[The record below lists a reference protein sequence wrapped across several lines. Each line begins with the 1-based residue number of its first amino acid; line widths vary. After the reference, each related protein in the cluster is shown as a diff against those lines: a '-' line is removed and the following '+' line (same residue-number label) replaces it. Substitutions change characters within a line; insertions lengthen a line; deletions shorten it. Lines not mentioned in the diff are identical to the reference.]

1 MTKERER
8 TPSFSRSH
16 LSLFGR
22 QRVTHTPRLAATHYR
37 DMKSNLSHLLPVH
50 RACEILEQDVVL
62 RLVTSLLLVRQQ
74 QQAGPLHTPAPSAA
88 HEEAILQD
96 AQVLTE
102 ALLYKPPKA
111 AVASTAHSTSSSSST
126 EEGGVGVVA
135 AEPQIPTLVQQSWK
149 RWMASRSLA
158 LDKATLIQFIVPQ
171 MVQPH
176 AGPSGHMGLFDCW
189 IYALQG
195 HSNSSASSYYGGAS
209 GSQVFFPDLLIVLA
223 VAKQYRD
230 YCFQMTETQSLDD
243 HPALGTMSHDS
254 NDAEMADG
262 AMMENGGPP
271 PPSPDMISSSPGDA
285 FEVQVMAKLAFRLFD
300 SYQKKGSVARDT
312 MHRFL
317 TDVHGEDSYKK
328 GPVKALLDEMFEP
341 TTEGGTTLQTTLSE
355 PQFVRKVQ
363 ETVNPARPSHV
374 LLDWMS
380 ALFCSFVPPDE
391 VPQSVA
397 AYLDTME
404 HRPRPLCDM
413 YGIAES
419 RLFEVKRRFHSLV
432 RTATNQGLIQ
442 GDPISNVGEG
452 DDGDDERSDS
462 FIQAS
467 ASPVA
472 PPKHS
477 IPKETF
483 VEAVSAVN
491 EELGNGGYLP
501 ERLARLVFEAG
512 CRGEG
517 MAAETDDSAINFW
530 GLAHVLQFGC
540 TAVRHNRMQPEHPD
554 QPLLRL
560 LFSVFQLAI
569 PEGDME
575 DRRVLTRAQIEEMIL
590 LAIEH
595 TEYRLDRDQPPVRDL
610 IDSKDKSKAKGELR
624 RERTVDIESCSLLG
638 LLPEK
643 LSRSG
648 VGKISKIALSKIVDH
663 AMMASAEGTTMTFD
677 EFCYWNNDVDGT
689 GPATRLGPIMVDL
702 RLIAAVLFGVP
713 PTVASMEVGLIAE
726 IERRH
731 KSRYPQ
737 TSVSRRGPRGT
748 VWYIIDAAW
757 LKDWKQLTDE
767 VSRTEEDSNDNRH
780 TVKGPVRGLPRI
792 DNAELL
798 SPGGLLALRS
808 DVRWKHDYE
817 IVPPLAWQAL
827 QAWYDGGPP
836 VHRSVVRFMGGG
848 ATKHASPHSAKS
860 QIPTENE
867 IELHPF
873 FVTIYLCDAASRGEA
888 RPFQQN
894 YQLSRVSP
902 MGVMLKQMC
911 RELDV
916 DADLA
921 RLWVLETGP
930 NYSPREED
938 KVQDWL
944 LRLDRNIVDQRKQR
958 GVPANSTKSISL
970 LLELKDPDSGL
981 WPRGEDGKQ
990 WTFAD
995 DSVDETPATDLGD
1008 GVVGLYNM
1016 GYVKETQKRKCLQQ
1030 VRQWTDPDIL
1040 LFVLFAETHVTLI
1053 LLFSV
1058 SAILP

>member
-1 MTKERER
+1 
-8 TPSFSRSH
+8 
-16 LSLFGR
+16 
-22 QRVTHTPRLAATHYR
+22 
-37 DMKSNLSHLLPVH
+37 MKSNLSHILPVH
-50 RACEILEQDVVL
+50 RACEILEKYVVL
-62 RLVTSLLLVRQQ
+62 RLVTSLLLVRQE
-74 QQAGPLHTPAPSAA
+74 QQAGPLHTPAPSGAQ
-88 HEEAILQD
+88 EEAIHQD
-96 AQVLTE
+96 AQILTE
-102 ALLYKPPKA
+102 ALMYKPPEPVVSTAAAAEGGSA
-111 AVASTAHSTSSSSST
+111 AV
-126 EEGGVGVVA
+126 V
-135 AEPQIPTLVQQSWK
+135 PPDPKIPTLVQQSWK
-149 RWMASRSLA
+149 RWMTSRSLA

-176 AGPSGHMGLFDCW
+176 SGPLGHMGLFDCW

-195 HSNSSASSYYGGAS
+195 HSNSSASSYYGGAA
-209 GSQVFFPDLLIVLA
+209 GAQVYFPDLLIVLA
-223 VAKQYRD
+223 VAQQYRD
-230 YCFQMTETQSLDD
+230 YCLRMTQTQSLDD
-243 HPALGTMSHDS
+243 HPALGSMSCDS

-262 AMMENGGPP
+262 TMGNGDDHMM
-271 PPSPDMISSSPGDA
+271 SSSSPGEA
-285 FEVQVMAKLAFRLFD
+285 LEVQVMAKMAFRLFD
-300 SYQKKGSVARDT
+300 SYQKKGSVTRDT

-341 TTEGGTTLQTTLSE
+341 TVEGGTTLQTSLSE
-355 PQFVRKVQ
+355 PQFVRKVS

-374 LLDWMS
+374 LLDWMA
-380 ALFCSFVPPDE
+380 ALFCSFIPPDE

-432 RTATNQGLIQ
+432 RTATNHGLIQ
-442 GDPISNVGEG
+442 GDPISNAG
-452 DDGDDERSDS
+452 DGIGDDERSDS
-462 FIQAS
+462 FIAAS

-483 VEAVSAVN
+483 VQAVSAAN
-491 EELGNGGYLP
+491 EEQGNGGYLP
-501 ERLARLVFEAG
+501 ERLARLVFDAV

-517 MAAETDDSAINFW
+517 MAADTEDAAINFW

-560 LFSVFQLAI
+560 LFSVFQLTTPA
-569 PEGDME
+569 GDME
-575 DRRVLTRAQIEEMIL
+575 DRRVLTRGQVEEMIL

-595 TEYRLDRDQPPVRDL
+595 AEYRLERDQPPPRDM
-610 IDSKDKSKAKGELR
+610 IDSDEKGKAKGELT

-638 LLPEK
+638 LLPDK
-643 LSRSG
+643 LTRSG
-648 VGKISKIALSKIVDH
+648 SVKMSKIALSKIVDH
-663 AMMASAEGTTMTFD
+663 AMMASAEGTTLTFD
-677 EFCYWNNDVDGT
+677 EFCYWNSDVDGT

-702 RLIAAVLFGVP
+702 RLVASVLFGVP
-713 PTVASMEVGLIAE
+713 PTLASMEVGLIAE

-737 TSVSRRGPRGT
+737 TNVSRRGPRGT
-748 VWYIIDAAW
+748 VWYIIDAVW
-757 LKDWKQLTDE
+757 LKEWKQLTDE
-767 VSRTEEDSNDNRH
+767 VSRTEEDSDDNRH
-780 TVKGPVRGLPRI
+780 TAKGPVRGLPRI
-792 DNAELL
+792 NNAGLL
-798 SPGGLLALRS
+798 STGGLLALRS

-817 IVPPLAWQAL
+817 IIPPMSWQAM

-836 VHRSVVRFMGGG
+836 IHRTVVRFVGGSVN
-848 ATKHASPHSAKS
+848 KQASPLSAKV

-867 IELHPF
+867 IELHPLL
-873 FVTIYLCDAASRGEA
+873 VTIYLCDASSRGEA

-938 KVQDWL
+938 KAQDWL
-944 LRLDRNIVDQRKQR
+944 LRLDKNIVDQRKQR
-958 GVPANSTKSISL
+958 GLPANPNKGISL

-990 WTFAD
+990 WTFVD
-995 DSVDETPATDLGD
+995 DGGMDETPVTDLGD

-1016 GYVKETQKRKCLQQ
+1016 G
-1030 VRQWTDPDIL
+1030 
-1040 LFVLFAETHVTLI
+1040 
-1053 LLFSV
+1053 
-1058 SAILP
+1058 

>member
-1 MTKERER
+1 M
-8 TPSFSRSH
+8 
-16 LSLFGR
+16 
-22 QRVTHTPRLAATHYR
+22 
-37 DMKSNLSHLLPVH
+37 MKSNLSHILPVH
-50 RACEILEQDVVL
+50 EACEILQEDVVL

-74 QQAGPLHTPAPSAA
+74 QQAGPLHTPAPSGA
-88 HEEAILQD
+88 HEEAIRQD
-96 AQVLTE
+96 ARLLTE
-102 ALLYKPPKA
+102 ALSYRPPSPKNA
-111 AVASTAHSTSSSSST
+111 AGT
-126 EEGGVGVVA
+126 EEDGGVVMPSS
-135 AEPQIPTLVQQSWK
+135 EPPIPNLVQQSWK
-149 RWMASRSLA
+149 RWMSSRSLA
-158 LDKATLIQFIVPQ
+158 LDKPTLIQFIVPQ

-176 AGPSGHMGLFDCW
+176 AGQSGHMGLFDCW
-189 IYALQG
+189 VYALQG
-195 HSNSSASSYYGGAS
+195 HSNSSASSYYGGAA
-209 GSQVFFPDLLIVLA
+209 GAQVYFPDLLIVLA
-223 VAKQYRD
+223 VAQQYRD
-230 YCFQMTETQSLDD
+230 YCFRITESQSLDD
-243 HPALGTMSHDS
+243 HPALGNMSYDS
-254 NDAEMADG
+254 NDAERAD
-262 AMMENGGPP
+262 AALATENGDGGGPP
-271 PPSPDMISSSPGDA
+271 PSQQPAEILPSSSSPPGEA
-285 FEVQVMAKLAFRLFD
+285 EEVLTMAKMAFRLFD
-300 SYQKKGSVARDT
+300 SYQKKGSVTRDT

-328 GPVKALLDEMFEP
+328 GPIKALLDEMFEP
-341 TTEGGTTLQTTLSE
+341 TTEGGTTLQASLSE

-374 LLDWMS
+374 LLDWMA
-380 ALFCSFVPPDE
+380 ALFCSFIPPDE

-432 RTATNQGLIQ
+432 RTATNQGVIQ
-442 GDPISNVGEG
+442 GDPISHAG
-452 DDGDDERSDS
+452 DGGDGDDDVERPDS
-462 FIQAS
+462 FIAAS

-483 VEAVSAVN
+483 VGAVSAVN
-491 EELGNGGYLP
+491 EEFGNGGYLP
-501 ERLARLVFEAG
+501 ERLASLVFDAG

-517 MAAETDDSAINFW
+517 VTDTEDSAINFW
-530 GLAHVLQFGC
+530 GLAHVLQFGS

-560 LFSVFQLAI
+560 LFSVFQLAV
-569 PEGDME
+569 PVEDSE
-575 DRRVLTRAQIEEMIL
+575 DRRVLTRTQIEEMIL
-590 LAIEH
+590 LVIEH
-595 TEYRLDRDQPPVRDL
+595 TEYRLERDQPPPRDFM
-610 IDSKDKSKAKGELR
+610 DEKDKSKKKDELLR
-624 RERTVDIESCSLLG
+624 EERTVDIEACSLLG

-643 LSRSG
+643 PNRSG
-648 VGKISKIALSKIVDH
+648 GGKISRIALSTIVDH
-663 AMMASAEGTTMTFD
+663 AMEASAEGTTMTFD
-677 EFCYWNNDVDGT
+677 EFCYWSNDVNGT
-689 GPATRLGPIMVDL
+689 GPASRLGPIMVDL
-702 RLIAAVLFGVP
+702 RLIASVLFGVP
-713 PTVASMEVGLIAE
+713 PTLASMEVGLIAE

-748 VWYIIDAAW
+748 VWYIIDATW

-767 VSRTEEDSNDNRH
+767 VSRTEEDANDNRH
-780 TVKGPVRGLPRI
+780 TAKGPVRGLPRI
-792 DNAELL
+792 DNADLL
-798 SPGGLLALRS
+798 SPGGLLTLRN

-817 IVPPLAWQAL
+817 IVPPMAWQAL

-836 VHRSVVRFMGGG
+836 IHRSVVRFVSGN
-848 ATKHASPHSAKS
+848 ANKQASPLSSKA

-873 FVTIYLCDAASRGEA
+873 FVTIYLCDASSRGEA

-894 YQLSRVSP
+894 FQLSRVSP

-916 DADLA
+916 DPDLA

-944 LRLDRNIVDQRKQR
+944 LRLDKNIVEQRKQR
-958 GVPANSTKSISL
+958 GDPANPNKAVSL

-990 WTFAD
+990 WTFAEDNID
-995 DSVDETPATDLGD
+995 DRPATDLGD

-1016 GYVKETQKRKCLQQ
+1016 G
-1030 VRQWTDPDIL
+1030 
-1040 LFVLFAETHVTLI
+1040 
-1053 LLFSV
+1053 
-1058 SAILP
+1058 